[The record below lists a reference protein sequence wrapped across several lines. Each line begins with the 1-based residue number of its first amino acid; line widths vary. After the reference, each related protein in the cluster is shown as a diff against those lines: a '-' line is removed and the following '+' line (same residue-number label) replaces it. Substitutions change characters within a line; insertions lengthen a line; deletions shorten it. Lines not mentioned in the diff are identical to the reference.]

1 MSCSQHLQHTPDS
14 LQQAEIFPDPDSG
27 ILWTL
32 SLLLAAEI
40 KCCAE
45 SKKHWQLSEEKV
57 FALPHSVW
65 LRKFI
70 WDFTTEMRAFLGPE
84 RLATVS
90 AGQCSTNCKMLHKC
104 LLSAPTERH
113 LSRGVASSQVT
124 RPLQELPPGTSAC
137 SPRGAVGSQAAG
149 QGLHAQS
156 TEVWETRKC
165 LKRQIRGAN

>member
-1 MSCSQHLQHTPDS
+1 MSCSQHLQHTPYS

-70 WDFTTEMRAFLGPE
+70 WDFTTEKRAFLGPE
-84 RLATVS
+84 RLCTVS
-90 AGQCSTNCKMLHKC
+90 ARQCSTDCKMLHKC

-124 RPLQELPPGTSAC
+124 RPPAGAASRHLSLLTPWSCGVTGSRTGASYPKHWSMRDQEVS
-137 SPRGAVGSQAAG
+137 
-149 QGLHAQS
+149 
-156 TEVWETRKC
+156 E
-165 LKRQIRGAN
+165 RQIRGAN